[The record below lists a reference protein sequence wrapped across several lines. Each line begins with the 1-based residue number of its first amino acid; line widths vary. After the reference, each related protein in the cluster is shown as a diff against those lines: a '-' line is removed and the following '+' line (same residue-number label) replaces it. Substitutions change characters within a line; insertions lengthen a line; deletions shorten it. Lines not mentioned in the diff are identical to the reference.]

1 LNVAGRQL
9 RWGADA
15 LDEFADQLD
24 RTRFDVLEPEL
35 KPIARWV
42 GRGLTA
48 HDATYVA
55 LAEQLGIPL
64 ITADRTIL
72 KMAPRISRG
81 PG

>member
-1 LNVAGRQL
+1 MAGRQL
-9 RWGADA
+9 RWGAEA

-24 RTRFDVLEPEL
+24 RTRFDVIEPEL

-48 HDATYVA
+48 YDAAYVA
-55 LAEQLGIPL
+55 LAEQLDIPL
-64 ITADRTIL
+64 ITVDRTIL
-72 KMAPRISRG
+72 KIAPRVSRP